1 MKKVFDLKRKADN
14 VVTSSPQQPNQPQ
27 PTNQPTMST
36 TTLPARSC
44 YYLGKN
50 YQGKSLYLGKKNS
63 DDPHSRD
70 LTLWYT
76 VGIPKIDGSNYVRV
90 PADAEVHYCHSLL
103 GYTFSKWVT
112 YLRTQLCAPIMS
124 PASATRIQNHGE
136 QHPLFHSRDMKEWR
150 RIWKQDARLK
160 SILR

>member
-1 MKKVFDLKRKADN
+1 
-14 VVTSSPQQPNQPQ
+14 
-27 PTNQPTMST
+27 MST
-36 TTLPARSC
+36 TTLPRNAC

-50 YQGKSLYLGKKNS
+50 AKGKSLYLGKKNS
-63 DDPHSRD
+63 DDPDSRD

-90 PADAEVHYCHSLL
+90 PADAEANYFNSGISHWF
-103 GYTFSKWVT
+103 TNWVA
-112 YLRTQLCAPIMS
+112 YLRWRICVPIMN
-124 PASATRIQNHGE
+124 PDSATRIQNHGE